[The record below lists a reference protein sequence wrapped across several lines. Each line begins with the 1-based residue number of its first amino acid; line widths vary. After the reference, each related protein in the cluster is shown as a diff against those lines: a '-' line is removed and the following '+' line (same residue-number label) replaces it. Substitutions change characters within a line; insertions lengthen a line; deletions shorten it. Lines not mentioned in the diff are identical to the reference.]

1 MSMIIP
7 EFGSLE
13 LNRTNPQH
21 FGNGAIQSMDSISGV
36 SRVTSLNNVSG
47 ISGVSNTSSVSE
59 THKSGKT
66 FQSYLMDAINTV
78 NDQQMDVTKL
88 QEKLIT
94 SPDEVDIH
102 DVTIAMS
109 KARMS
114 LNLAQSVIDRMITGW
129 NEITTTR

>member
-1 MSMIIP
+1 MNMIIP
-7 EFGSLE
+7 DFGTLE
-13 LNRTNPQH
+13 LNRSNPQH
-21 FGNGAIQSMDSISGV
+21 FGNGPIQSLTSIDSINGVKGLSGV
-36 SRVTSLNNVSG
+36 H
-47 ISGVSNTSSVSE
+47 SSSEVSE
-59 THKSGKT
+59 TQKTGKT
-66 FQSYLMDAINTV
+66 FQSYLLDAVNTV
-78 NDQQMDVTKL
+78 NQQQIDVTNL

-94 SPDEVDIH
+94 SPDVVDIH